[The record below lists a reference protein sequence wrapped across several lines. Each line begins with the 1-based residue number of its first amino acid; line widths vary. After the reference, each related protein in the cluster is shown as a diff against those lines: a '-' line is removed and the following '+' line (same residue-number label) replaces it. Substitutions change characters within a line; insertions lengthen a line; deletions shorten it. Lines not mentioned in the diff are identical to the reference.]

1 MVQALDS
8 LGKMALYD
16 DVRNIIKIS
25 VTSAVK
31 NMKFSHSFNSLWT
44 GYLDDTQIRWLE
56 ARQMEGNHY
65 GGTNLP
71 AYNDKVT
78 LNCLVF

>member
-31 NMKFSHSFNSLWT
+31 NMKFSHSFNSL
-44 GYLDDTQIRWLE
+44 
-56 ARQMEGNHY
+56 
-65 GGTNLP
+65 
-71 AYNDKVT
+71 
-78 LNCLVF
+78 